1 MEVQERQA
9 VLSAALNDLSRVL
22 AECQDPKLILSFLES
37 LLTVHEA
44 TDIAGRWELVQRLAQ
59 GESQRQI
66 AQHLGVSLCKITRG
80 SKELKKT
87 DSSFRRMLDLKRSLG
102 S

>member
-1 MEVQERQA
+1 MDEQERQA

-22 AECQDPKLILSFLES
+22 AECRDPTLILSFLES
-37 LLTVHEA
+37 LLTTHEA
-44 TDIAGRWELVQRLAQ
+44 TDIAARWELVQRLSQ

-66 AQHLGVSLCKITRG
+66 AQHLGISLCKITRG
-80 SKELKKT
+80 SKELKKSG
-87 DSSFRRMLDLKRSLG
+87 SSFRRMLDLKRSLG